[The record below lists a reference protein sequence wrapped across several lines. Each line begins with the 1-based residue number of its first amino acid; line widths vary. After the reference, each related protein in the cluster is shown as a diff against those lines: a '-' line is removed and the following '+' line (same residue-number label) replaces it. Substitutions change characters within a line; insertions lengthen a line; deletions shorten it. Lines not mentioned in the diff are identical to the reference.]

1 MKKLYAELD
10 NKGSYITENW
20 SKTQYEETLTISKDH
35 FLIPLDYIDQNISKR
50 TRLKLLVF
58 QNKDVFNSYLKWIS
72 ENQINGKRITERFHL
87 FSSHHYISNL
97 FLGLLTP
104 KTEYNYFMGEN
115 KNLIVEM
122 MDTIKIVL
130 QSEIDNENY
139 TKLEEIWN
147 LI

>member
-58 QNKDVFNSYLKWIS
+58 QNQDLLNEFRIWFSNTI
-72 ENQINGKRITERFHL
+72 INGEKLSKMYHFFGQNHNVVNTNIALITL
-87 FSSHHYISNL
+87 
-97 FLGLLTP
+97 
-104 KTEYNYFMGEN
+104 KTKYNYFMGEN
-115 KNLIVEM
+115 QNLIIAKLN
-122 MDTIKIVL
+122 TIARLLK
-130 QSEIDNENY
+130 SDCENEI
-139 TKLEEIWN
+139 EEIYKELN
-147 LI
+147 LR

>member
-97 FLGLLTP
+97 FLGLLTQHP
-104 KTEYNYFMGEN
+104 KQNIIILWE
-115 KNLIVEM
+115 K
-122 MDTIKIVL
+122 IK
-130 QSEIDNENY
+130 
-139 TKLEEIWN
+139 T
-147 LI
+147 